1 MSPNALKPP
10 AHTPH
15 SPHPKPETSPIPSPN
30 PPALTLQPSPA
41 HRRSEAR
48 SLLPADGHPLRVG
61 RYYVSVRAAV
71 DLCGD
76 FAITVRNLTQHEFHA
91 AAAA

>member
-1 MSPNALKPP
+1 MSPNAAAYP
-10 AHTPH
+10 HTPFAPPL
-15 SPHPKPETSPIPSPN
+15 SLIPV
-30 PPALTLQPSPA
+30 PPLTLTLQPSPA

>member
-1 MSPNALKPP
+1 MSPKCSRLPTAPTPNPKPP
-10 AHTPH
+10 L
-15 SPHPKPETSPIPSPN
+15 SLNPN
-30 PPALTLQPSPA
+30 PPTLTLQPSPA